1 MIIKIAEAALLFGFV
16 GLAMGLYVQLKTLSG
31 TQKKKDR
38 EIIIAAFVF
47 TVLAFFGQ
55 LIILGLPA

>member
-31 TQKKKDR
+31 TQKKKYRDM
-38 EIIIAAFVF
+38 IIAAFVF
-47 TVLAFFGQ
+47 TVFACFGQ
-55 LIILGLPA
+55 LVILGVSS